1 MNFSVSHKFNRSN
14 LSQARTVNIDRY

>member
-1 MNFSVSHKFNRSN
+1 MNFSVSHEFNRSN